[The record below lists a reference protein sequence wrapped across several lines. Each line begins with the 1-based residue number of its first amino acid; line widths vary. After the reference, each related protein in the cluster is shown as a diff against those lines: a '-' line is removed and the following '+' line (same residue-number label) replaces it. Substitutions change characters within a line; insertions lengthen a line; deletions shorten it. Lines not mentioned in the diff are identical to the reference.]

1 MYASIHNEIGWVDM
15 RARTSKKERK
25 RLFLITITI
34 ISLLVVLVGSVYS
47 DWKQILKNRKIEIEL
62 SQKYEKLLEDEIRLT
77 AEITKLQDD
86 EYLARY
92 AKEKYMLSSEGD
104 TIIKWN

>member
-1 MYASIHNEIGWVDM
+1 M
-15 RARTSKKERK
+15 RAKTSKKERK
-25 RLFLITITI
+25 RLFLISVAIV
-34 ISLLVVLVGSVYS
+34 LLLFVLVGSVYS
-47 DWKQILKNRKIEIEL
+47 DWKQILKNRRTEIEL
-62 SQKYEKLLEDEIRLT
+62 SQKYEKLLEDEVKLN

-92 AKEKYMLSSEGD
+92 AKEKYMLSAEGD

>member
-1 MYASIHNEIGWVDM
+1 MEQENNEKKEIEFGTLYDINKNIVKQNEI
-15 RARTSKKERK
+15 K
-25 RLFLITITI
+25 
-34 ISLLVVLVGSVYS
+34 
-47 DWKQILKNRKIEIEL
+47 L
-62 SQKYEKLLEDEIRLT
+62 S

-92 AKEKYMLSSEGD
+92 AKEKFMLSSDGD

>member
-1 MYASIHNEIGWVDM
+1 M
-15 RARTSKKERK
+15 RAKTSKKERK
-25 RLFLITITI
+25 RLFLITVAI
-34 ISLLVVLVGSVYS
+34 ISLLFVLVGSVYS
-47 DWKQILKNRKIEIEL
+47 DWKQILKNRKSEIEL
-62 SQKYEKLLEDEIRLT
+62 TQKYELLLENEIKLS

-92 AKEKYMLSSEGD
+92 AKEKFMLSSDGD